1 MLVVRVLRVTVLAC
15 AVARALGAAFWAP
28 GGLPLGGA
36 TLRLPGRY
44 GSGFFGQPVAAQRGG
59 ALLCAFACVGAA
71 RELSRVPS
79 QRAHYPPLRGA
90 VEGELGS

>member
-1 MLVVRVLRVTVLAC
+1 MASARYKWLCWRVRRP
-15 AVARALGAAFWAP
+15 RGGFLGP
-28 GGLPLGGA
+28 R
-36 TLRLPGRY
+36 RLPSTGRYLGLLGRY
-44 GSGFFGQPVAAQRGG
+44 GSGFFGQPVAAQRRG
-59 ALLCAFACVGAA
+59 ALSLVVECVGAA